1 MAVRK
6 IEIIVPS
13 RLFELLEQCERKSGV
28 RKEDLLMRALIKVI
42 EEFGV
47 KVG

>member
-1 MAVRK
+1 MAVKRL
-6 IEIIVPS
+6 ELMVPAK
-13 RLFELLEQCERKSGV
+13 LFELLDRAEQKTGI
-28 RKEDLLMRALIKVI
+28 RKEDLIARALIKVI

>member
-1 MAVRK
+1 MSAKK
-6 IEIIVPS
+6 IEIVVPG
-13 RLFELLEQCERKSGV
+13 RLFELLEQCERKSGA